1 METSDWKT
9 YMKITKELKWL
20 AGILLVGIVARIIKF
35 DDPAFVLDT
44 VAFSRLG
51 KNLIEY
57 GRYNFGENYNMGVF
71 FPPGYPFFIGL
82 LNLIVKDL
90 FVSAKLIS
98 FIASVITI
106 ILAYL
111 VGKELYNKEAGL
123 FAAFVYALYPVILIV
138 SVDAYSDALFFCL
151 LLLSIYLFVMSL
163 RRDTYFMSALLGM
176 SLAAAYLT
184 RPEGQFLLL
193 LPMLQI
199 FGVFS
204 KKISFNKKYLLKTVF
219 IFLIFGII
227 ISPYMLFLKNYTGKL
242 SPTGKANISILLGE
256 LSDERGYHEVV
267 NAPDNLYDKAA
278 FSLTKDKSELQ
289 GWNRKENRSL
299 KDYILKDPL
308 MFIKRYLKNVL
319 REVTTLNKLL
329 IPIALPLF
337 FAFFNR
343 ELFRNRLRL
352 IFMLFP
358 LLFFMMY
365 PMFIIIEKQTLLIV
379 VFLILFS
386 CGGFSNSR
394 QAVSDLLNYYGLE
407 KNRFL
412 RLLERNI
419 KYLIVTILILSS
431 LSYIKYSSFDKV
443 ATPVEHD
450 RAGLYLEE
458 HAQPEYEK
466 INVMSAKPYV
476 SYFSDAQ
483 FTMLPYA
490 DAVDVISFAKLYNVD
505 YIVIDERY
513 LSKWEHYNGL
523 LEMQNYSDS
532 VELFYE
538 DNSDQTI
545 KLFKMRK

>member
-1 METSDWKT
+1 
-9 YMKITKELKWL
+9 MKITKELKWL
-20 AGILLVGIVARIIKF
+20 VAILLVGIIARIIKF

-51 KNLIEY
+51 KNLVEY

-82 LNLIVKDL
+82 LDLMVKDL

-106 ILAYL
+106 LLAYL
-111 VGKELYNKEAGL
+111 VGKELYNREAGL

-151 LLLSIYLFVMSL
+151 LLLSIYLFMISL
-163 RRDTYFMSALLGM
+163 RRDTYFMSALLGI

-193 LPMLQI
+193 LPLLQI
-199 FGVFS
+199 FGVFG
-204 KKISFNKKYLLKTVF
+204 KKIFFNKKYLLKTVF
-219 IFLIFGII
+219 IFFLFGII

-256 LSDERGYHEVV
+256 LSDDREYHEVV

-308 MFIKRYLKNVL
+308 TFIKRYLKNVL
-319 REVTTLNKLL
+319 REIKTLNKLL

-337 FAFFNR
+337 FAFFSR

-358 LLFFMMY
+358 LLFFLMY

-394 QAVSDLLNYYGLE
+394 QAVSDLLSYYGLE

-419 KYLIVTILILSS
+419 KYLIVIILILSS
-431 LSYIKYSSFDKV
+431 LSYMKYSSFDK
-443 ATPVEHD
+443 TPKPVEHD
-450 RAGLYLEE
+450 RTGLYLKE
-458 HAQPEYEK
+458 HIRPEYEK

-476 SYFSDAQ
+476 SYYSDAK

-490 DAVDVISFAKLYNVD
+490 DAADVINFAKLYNVD

-513 LSKWEHYNGL
+513 LSKWEHYDSL
-523 LEMQNYSDS
+523 LELQNYSDS

-538 DNSDQTI
+538 DSSDQTI
-545 KLFKMRK
+545 RLFKMRK